1 MCERE
6 TRINNETTLGFREKP
21 IGPTASFV
29 EMNKGRR
36 ISDVER
42 SEIEIFENEFVNGVL
57 N

>member
-1 MCERE
+1 
-6 TRINNETTLGFREKP
+6 LGFREKP